1 MKETFKAN
9 LCKCNNCDLILVD
22 KNPQVDA
29 IEHSVFLNTNKQWVN
44 KDGIEVA
51 EMQFLDGDDE
61 SFWGCPICET
71 DDYLTDMTVESK
83 RAEITASVIDI
94 FDRIGIETPSNLEDI
109 TQFVFED
116 VCDTADGDDWN
127 NDDVAIG
134 FRRWIE
140 SHDKNP
146 A

>member
-1 MKETFKAN
+1 MSSIKENRWDCTECGTNQGRNDMWHEGDICGDCYDQAENTK
-9 LCKCNNCDLILVD
+9 KKDE
-22 KNPQVDA
+22 
-29 IEHSVFLNTNKQWVN
+29 IESL
-44 KDGIEVA
+44 
-51 EMQFLDGDDE
+51 L
-61 SFWGCPICET
+61 
-71 DDYLTDMTVESK
+71 
-83 RAEITASVIDI
+83 IDI

-140 SHDKNP
+140 SHDQNP

>member
-1 MKETFKAN
+1 MSSIKENRWDCTEGGTNQGRNDMCFMGDKGDICGE
-9 LCKCNNCDLILVD
+9 CKDQAENIKKKDE
-22 KNPQVDA
+22 
-29 IEHSVFLNTNKQWVN
+29 IESL
-44 KDGIEVA
+44 
-51 EMQFLDGDDE
+51 L
-61 SFWGCPICET
+61 
-71 DDYLTDMTVESK
+71 
-83 RAEITASVIDI
+83 IDI